1 MQRKPNVIA
10 QLKRKP
16 IPLACTMIAALCA
29 TMSAAHAGAL
39 PQGGQFVAGTGS
51 IATSGSA
58 LTVTQNTARGV
69 IDWNSFSIGNG
80 NQVQFNNGSGATLN
94 RVTGGNASSILGSLS
109 ATGSLYIINP
119 QGVVIGSTGVV
130 TTGGRFVASTLDI
143 DNTAFMNGDALT
155 LTGASNAN
163 VVNLGSIGSTHGD
176 VFLIAAGQVR
186 NAGSISAPQGTAE
199 LAAGR
204 QILLQDSATGR
215 QVFVQTGSKGTVLD
229 SGVIAA
235 AQVSLQAADGNV
247 FALAGDHT
255 TIRATG
261 AATRDGHVWLVAD
274 SGTVALGGTIEARN
288 ADGSGGTV
296 DTSGER
302 LQIGSEGITPMIKA
316 GQWNLTTP
324 TFTIGGTAAAGL
336 IRSLNAGTPVTLQTT
351 GGSGSAGD
359 IDVTSSLRW
368 NGAASLALDAYR
380 TINVDAGA
388 TLANRGSGNLALRA
402 DSTAVD
408 NGGSVLNNGTLDWSK
423 STGLVSAYYDMN
435 GRYAP
440 GTTLSNTAWTSPT
453 YTGLAAQ
460 ITGYQLA
467 NSITDLDAIQN
478 DSSGNYALGRD
489 IGAGGTYI
497 QPFSDVQPF
506 SGQFDGL
513 GHTIDGA
520 GLYATGLFN
529 VIGPTGAVRNLGLT
543 NMNSGCTDCINGNL
557 AAENDGSVYRVYST
571 GTVSFIQ
578 DPDSPTSRTSDLGGL
593 VGINLGTIAQSWSS
607 ATVVGAT
614 DLYIAPGAGQLGG
627 LVSSNYGTITQSYAT
642 GNISGGSA
650 STIGGLVGT
659 NYGSGVVT
667 QSFATGLSKGGT
679 TGGAGL
685 IGSGGG
691 GGSDDYWNVQTTG
704 VAVGGGGVPLQNGLT
719 TVQMSDPASFVGWN
733 FGAGGVW
740 AMPAGAT
747 HPILA
752 WQRLG
757 Q

>member
-1 MQRKPNVIA
+1 MP
-10 QLKRKP
+10 P
-16 IPLACTMIAALCA
+16 
-29 TMSAAHAGAL
+29 AHAGVL
-39 PQGGQFVAGTGS
+39 PNGGHFVAGSGS
-51 IATSGSA
+51 IGGTASSMTIDQTTS
-58 LTVTQNTARGV
+58 RGV
-69 IDWNSFSIGNG
+69 IDWNSFSIGGGSRVVFHNG
-80 NQVQFNNGSGATLN
+80 NGATLN
-94 RVTGGNASSILGSLS
+94 RVTGGDASAIYGTLS
-109 ATGSLYIINP
+109 ATGSVYLVNP
-119 QGVVIGSTGVV
+119 QGILIGPKGEV
-130 TTGGRFVASTLDI
+130 TTGGRFVASTLD
-143 DNTAFMNGDALT
+143 TCSCAFMNDHPLT
-155 LTGASNAN
+155 FKGSSNASI
-163 VVNLGSIGSTHGD
+163 VNLGSIGSTGGD
-176 VFLIAAGQVR
+176 VVLIARNSVR
-186 NAGSISAPQGTAE
+186 NAGRIFAPHGTAE
-199 LAAGR
+199 LAVG
-204 QILLQDSATGR
+204 QDVLMQDSTTGQ
-215 QVFVQTGSKGTVLD
+215 QVFVQTGSGGAID
-229 SGVIAA
+229 NAGPISA

-261 AATRDGHVWLVAD
+261 TATRDGHVWLVAD

-296 DTSGER
+296 DTSGAR

-627 LVSSNYGTITQSYAT
+627 LVSSNYGTIAQSYAT

-650 STIGGLVGT
+650 STIGGLVGA
-659 NYGSGVVT
+659 NFDSGVVT